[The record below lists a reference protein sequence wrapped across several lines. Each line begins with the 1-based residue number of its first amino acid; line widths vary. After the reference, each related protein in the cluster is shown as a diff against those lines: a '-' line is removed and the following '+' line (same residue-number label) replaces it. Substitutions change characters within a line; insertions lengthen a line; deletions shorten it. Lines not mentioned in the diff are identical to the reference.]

1 MYAFFG
7 RGHMAP
13 PVDIRLHQSTRFTC
27 ISPCLGWWES
37 TSSTQQR
44 RWGAHFCV
52 YHGKNGRCF
61 PLRYFLENGKMHHKR
76 SRKNKVFNL
85 FTRRITSCHAYFP
98 QWFPLCYWVAGVREH
113 IGPVSRSHVGGS
125 NRLLCMLASKISRET
140 YQHLSSRFSH
150 LEFFYSIWFQSF
162 ELFQL
167 FQSVLLL
174 LFKRVLEHKGRRVF
188 LKGLPKRSQKR
199 TS

>member
-44 RWGAHFCV
+44 RWGAHFFV

-61 PLRYFLENGKMHHKR
+61 PLRYFFEEWKNAPQKI
-76 SRKNKVFNL
+76 RKNKVFNL
-85 FTRRITSCHAYFP
+85 FTRRITSFP

-140 YQHLSSRFSH
+140 YQHLSSVADFHISNFVTLFGFNRLNCFN
-150 LEFFYSIWFQSF
+150 FFKLCCFCF
-162 ELFQL
+162 LR
-167 FQSVLLL
+167 
-174 LFKRVLEHKGRRVF
+174 KRVFNKKGDV
-188 LKGLPKRSQKR
+188 S
-199 TS
+199 S